1 MDENS
6 YQFFDNAC
14 VLYIISGFDGRKRTR
29 YEKKTE
35 KKIKETKP
43 SKILL
48 KIFARLSVT
57 RSHFK
62 IYVITEFGW
71 MRLSPV
77 LCISNYI
84 FSIE

>member
-1 MDENS
+1 MKKK
-6 YQFFDNAC
+6 
-14 VLYIISGFDGRKRTR
+14 LKKKKR
-29 YEKKTE
+29 
-35 KKIKETKP
+35 KETKP
-43 SKILL
+43 SEILL

-57 RSHFK
+57 RSRFK

-84 FSIE
+84 FGIE